1 MSATWSPELT
11 LNHADLDRQH
21 ADLFRLVEAAAA
33 AAEQGTRAEAER
45 AVQSFA
51 DALLEHLSA
60 EDAVMDET
68 LYPERG
74 RHKLAHELF
83 ARDFMQLREE
93 LREKGPTPV
102 VAEWL
107 RSRIPEWLRFHILAN
122 DVPLAA
128 HLSSRATTARAPRRG
143 VARRLS

>member
-21 ADLFRLVEAAAA
+21 ADLFRQVEAAAV

-45 AVQSFA
+45 AVQTFA
-51 DALLEHLSA
+51 DALLEHLAA

-74 RHKLAHELF
+74 RHKLAHEMF
-83 ARDFMQLREE
+83 VRDFMQLREE

-107 RSRIPEWLRFHILAN
+107 RTRIPEWLRFHILAN
-122 DVPLAA
+122 DVPLAT
-128 HLSSRATTARAPRRG
+128 HLSSRATVARAPRRG
-143 VARRLS
+143 AARRLS